1 VLNYNVDNASSQ
13 GNRMGFLRNWLWGVV
28 VPRAVTHVVAPRL
41 RDMNS
46 KPSSNE
52 CSNSRSDEGSKL
64 SFDESSK
71 PSLEKGSVPSF
82 EKGSKPSSLP
92 SWHEQLTP
100 AELEAL
106 QYYNEECQ

>member
-1 VLNYNVDNASSQ
+1 
-13 GNRMGFLRNWLWGVV
+13 MGFLRNWLWGVV

-41 RDMNS
+41 RDMTS

-64 SFDESSK
+64 SF
-71 PSLEKGSVPSF
+71 EKGSN
-82 EKGSKPSSLP
+82 PSSLP

-106 QYYNEECQ
+106 QYYNKECQ